1 MNRTTRMMM
10 MQDTRGRGGDG
21 PRYMDTHM
29 GNPYREEDTDYRNEY
44 RDNHEEV
51 TGSMAES
58 RRRRDSGGRYMEAG
72 YGPEMR
78 YNGGYDMREADERR
92 MRGGE
97 MYPRNESMGYG
108 NYAGDYDESPEMR
121 RASMYAL
128 PRNERPV
135 DLIGFIGR
143 DESEMHSGKH
153 HKQEQR
159 MGKTSGKT
167 KPFDVEM
174 AKEWTNSMEGEDG
187 KRGPHFTF
195 EEALNLMSQV
205 RVDVEPIE
213 FWAVLNAVYSD
224 YCILFMELGISKPE
238 IYAKFAKAWLDDV
251 DAVPDKAAAY
261 YEHVV
266 QHK

>member
-10 MQDTRGRGGDG
+10 MQNSRGNGAR
-21 PRYMDTHM
+21 M

-58 RRRRDSGGRYMEAG
+58 RRRRDSGGRYMESD

-78 YNGGYDMREADERR
+78 YYSGGYDMAESEGRR
-92 MRGGE
+92 MRGGGEYAE
-97 MYPRNESMGYG
+97 MRRGGTYTRNRGEYDR
-108 NYAGDYDESPEMR
+108 YAEAEESPEMR

-128 PRNERPV
+128 PRNERPA
-135 DLIGFIGR
+135 DLIGFMGR
-143 DESEMHSGKH
+143 EGSEMHSGKH
-153 HKQEQR
+153 HKQEQH
-159 MGKTSGKT
+159 MGHASGKT

-174 AKEWTNSMEGEDG
+174 AKEWTNAMEGEDG

-213 FWAVLNAVYSD
+213 FWAVLNAIYSD
-224 YCILFMELGISKPE
+224 YCILFMELGIAKPE
-238 IYAKFAKAWLDDV
+238 VYAKFAKAWLNDV

-266 QHK
+266 KHK